1 MVILDVREKEEF
13 AAEHI
18 PDAIFC
24 PLSQID
30 LVAPGILQNLK
41 DKEVLVICRS
51 GKRSQMALPI
61 LQKYNTLNLVLSS
74 YEGGMIKWKQ
84 ENKPILGE
92 KSIFP
97 IMRQVHIIAASMV
110 FCAFLATH
118 FIYPGFIYLALLVGI
133 GLCISG
139 LTGHCPMAWLLQ
151 KMPWNQAGVCCK
163 SEENKGNCCK

>member
-13 AAEHI
+13 AAE
-18 PDAIFC
+18 
-24 PLSQID
+24 
-30 LVAPGILQNLK
+30 
-41 DKEVLVICRS
+41 
-51 GKRSQMALPI
+51 
-61 LQKYNTLNLVLSS
+61 
-74 YEGGMIKWKQ
+74 
-84 ENKPILGE
+84 LGE

-110 FCAFLATH
+110 FCAFLAAH
-118 FIYPGFIYLALLVGI
+118 FIYPGLIYMALLVGI
-133 GLCISG
+133 GLFIFG